1 MTGAKVLEALAAQP
15 GGPQLLQLTGAR
27 DDIALVGGA
36 VRDLMLG
43 RNPRELDVVVGG
55 DAEQLARELATILG
69 ANITLHDR
77 FGTAVVAW
85 EAGRVDIARR
95 RAESYPAAGALP
107 EVRPGTVEEDL
118 RRRDFTVNALAVALG
133 GPRAGALD
141 AAEHA
146 LEDLE
151 AGRLRVLHERSFE
164 DDPTRLLR
172 LARYHARLGFEL
184 EPHTAQL
191 AADAIRAGA
200 VASVSRARLG
210 AELRLALGEADAVAA
225 LATLDDLGVL
235 AALHPRLHFDADLAG
250 AGLGLLAQA
259 TGEDS
264 RTRPDL
270 LLLAVLLEPMAIDLS
285 EGWERDMYTLLNDLE
300 FPAADRDRAIHDAV
314 GIEVVAYE
322 LDRTETPSQVYEAA
336 AHVSDE
342 GVALAGAW
350 ADLRSSSGVASDAAR
365 EWLSQ
370 IRRVGLLISGED
382 LLAAGIPEGPQ
393 IGLRLEAVLLRKLDG
408 ELAGGREAELEAAVK
423 ARV

>member
-1 MTGAKVLEALAAQP
+1 VTGANVLEALAGQP
-15 GGPQLLQLTGAR
+15 GGPQLLQLAR
-27 DDIALVGGA
+27 DRDDVALVGGA

-43 RNPRELDVVVGG
+43 RDPRELDVVVGG
-55 DAEQLARELATILG
+55 DAEPLARELATILG
-69 ANITLHDR
+69 ANVTLHER
-77 FGTAVVAW
+77 FGTAVVEW

-95 RAESYPAAGALP
+95 RAESYPAPGALP

-133 GPRAGALD
+133 GARAGGLD

-172 LARYHARLGFEL
+172 LARYNARLGFEL
-184 EPHTAQL
+184 EPHTAEL
-191 AADAIRAGA
+191 AAAAIRAGA

-210 AELRLALGEADAVAA
+210 AELRLALGEADAVAS
-225 LATLDDLGVL
+225 LATLDELGAI
-235 AALHPRLHFDADLAG
+235 AALHPRLRFDADLAR
-250 AGLGLLAQA
+250 AALGLLARA
-259 TGEDS
+259 TGEDP
-264 RTRPDL
+264 RKRPDL
-270 LLLAVLLEPMAIDLS
+270 LLLAVLLIPMAIDLS
-285 EGWERDMYTLLNDLE
+285 EGWERDMYALLNDLE
-300 FPAADRDRAIHDAV
+300 FPAADRDRAVDDAI
-314 GIEVVAYE
+314 GIEVVAEE
-322 LDRTETPSQVYEAA
+322 LARTEVPSQVYEAVS
-336 AHVSDE
+336 HVSAE

-350 ADLRSSSGVASDAAR
+350 GDLRWRFSVAGDAAR

-370 IRRVGLLISGED
+370 LRSVSLLIGGED

-393 IGLRLEAVLLRKLDG
+393 IGLRLEAVLLQKLEG
-408 ELAGGREAELEAAVK
+408 ELADGREAELDAAVK